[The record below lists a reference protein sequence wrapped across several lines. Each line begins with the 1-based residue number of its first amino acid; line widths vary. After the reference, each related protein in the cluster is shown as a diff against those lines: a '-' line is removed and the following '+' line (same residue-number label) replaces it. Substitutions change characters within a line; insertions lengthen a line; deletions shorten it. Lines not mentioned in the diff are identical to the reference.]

1 MHLKL
6 TTAST
11 GHCYCHKTCF
21 SLRSASFAPMY
32 AMPVKQMLDWRCARG
47 KRRKYSSKNRI
58 VCQEE
63 KRLFVKKQYE
73 RIGLSNGEE
82 FLREEEF

>member
-1 MHLKL
+1 MSLRRRNL

-32 AMPVKQMLDWRCARG
+32 AMPVKQMLDGLRFAEQ
-47 KRRKYSSKNRI
+47 KEYMKNVFI
-58 VCQEE
+58 IGAGANNEIKMPTGIE
-63 KRLFVKKQYE
+63 LKKKITEYLYFQ
-73 RIGLSNGEE
+73 
-82 FLREEEF
+82 

>member
-1 MHLKL
+1 LSIRGRNL

-21 SLRSASFAPMY
+21 SLRSASFAPID

-47 KRRKYSSKNRI
+47 KRRKYSSKKEISLSGREEIIREERI
-58 VCQEE
+58 R
-63 KRLFVKKQYE
+63 KNWFVKWKRVYM
-73 RIGLSNGEE
+73 
-82 FLREEEF
+82 